1 MAYSVD
7 GKGFYG
13 EFGGAYIPEILHK
26 CVHDLQ
32 DAYLP
37 IIESDGFKQEF
48 RSLLRDYV
56 GRPSPL
62 YFARRM
68 SEKYGCRLYLKREDL
83 NHTGAHKINN
93 AIGQALIARH
103 MGKTHVIAETGAG
116 QHGVATATACALLGM
131 DCKVFMGKTDIER
144 QHVNV
149 ERMRML
155 GAEVCP
161 VTTGNMTLSDACSEA
176 IRYWCCHPSDTFYAV
191 GSTMGP
197 HPYPDLVARMQSVI
211 SEELKWQLLEKTGRD
226 HPDCLIACIGGGSNA
241 AGTIYHY
248 ADNERVRII
257 LAEAGGCGIHSGR
270 TAALAPDD
278 FLIVEGIHALH
289 PQVLHAFSGQKVQT
303 MFIDVEEEVVQN
315 GSVLF
320 SKRDLRFLRRIVRD
334 YRFRGSSVENTY
346 RLWDNVVKNEE
357 KSLLP
362 YRDRAAYR
370 LNTFIGYECA
380 LLSADVR
387 ALLPAA
393 QGTPYAKDAARLLRA
408 ASELPSVPRCVVPK
422 GSLLE
427 EFVGRPLKRQCIC
440 I

>member
-37 IIESDGFKQEF
+37 IIESDDFKQEF
-48 RSLLRDYV
+48 RSLLKDYV

-93 AIGQALIARH
+93 AIGQALIARR

-144 QHVNV
+144 QHINV

-211 SEELKWQLLEKTGRD
+211 SEELKWQ
-226 HPDCLIACIGGGSNA
+226 PAS
-241 AGTIYHY
+241 
-248 ADNERVRII
+248 
-257 LAEAGGCGIHSGR
+257 AEAPTRQEQSIIM
-270 TAALAPDD
+270 P
-278 FLIVEGIHALH
+278 
-289 PQVLHAFSGQKVQT
+289 T
-303 MFIDVEEEVVQN
+303 M
-315 GSVLF
+315 
-320 SKRDLRFLRRIVRD
+320 
-334 YRFRGSSVENTY
+334 
-346 RLWDNVVKNEE
+346 
-357 KSLLP
+357 
-362 YRDRAAYR
+362 RA
-370 LNTFIGYECA
+370 
-380 LLSADVR
+380 
-387 ALLPAA
+387 
-393 QGTPYAKDAARLLRA
+393 
-408 ASELPSVPRCVVPK
+408 
-422 GSLLE
+422 
-427 EFVGRPLKRQCIC
+427 
-440 I
+440 